1 MGYFFEV
8 GNNFLKLCIFFANL
22 KQMTNSVL
30 YGPSIRDPGE
40 FYMKIRDSLVYQKL
54 ILKDQRT
61 HLKEEPQDFEALRL
75 IHGVLDTR
83 VAGGVV
89 HDMHL
94 KKG

>member
-1 MGYFFEV
+1 
-8 GNNFLKLCIFFANL
+8 
-22 KQMTNSVL
+22 
-30 YGPSIRDPGE
+30 
-40 FYMKIRDSLVYQKL
+40 MKIRDSLVYQKL
-54 ILKDQRT
+54 ILKDQPT

>member
-8 GNNFLKLCIFFANL
+8 GNNFLKLYIFFANL
-22 KQMTNSVL
+22 NQMTNSVL
-30 YGPSIRDPGE
+30 YGHSIRDPSE

-54 ILKDQRT
+54 ILKDQPT

-75 IHGVLDTR
+75 IHGVLDPR

>member
-1 MGYFFEV
+1 
-8 GNNFLKLCIFFANL
+8 
-22 KQMTNSVL
+22 MTNSVL
-30 YGPSIRDPGE
+30 YGPSIRDPSE

-54 ILKDQRT
+54 ILKDQPT

-83 VAGGVV
+83 VSGGVV

>member
-1 MGYFFEV
+1 
-8 GNNFLKLCIFFANL
+8 
-22 KQMTNSVL
+22 
-30 YGPSIRDPGE
+30 
-40 FYMKIRDSLVYQKL
+40 MKIRDSLVYQKL

-94 KKG
+94 KKR